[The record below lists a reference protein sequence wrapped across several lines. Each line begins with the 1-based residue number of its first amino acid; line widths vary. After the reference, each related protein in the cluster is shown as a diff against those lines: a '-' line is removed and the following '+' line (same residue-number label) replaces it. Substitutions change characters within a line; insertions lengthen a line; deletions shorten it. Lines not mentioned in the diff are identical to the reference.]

1 VSSAA
6 RLRLV
11 SDLQL
16 PDVWRVQDLGAQEK
30 VLSSG
35 HAPLDAVLPG
45 GGWPRGNLVELLQ
58 DQPGQHLWQL
68 LLPALVQSTCECH
81 GPVVLVDCP
90 FDPFGSSLQ
99 AHGLPL
105 SRLLKIKADKPKS
118 RLWAAEQA
126 LRCADIA
133 AVLAWLPQAK
143 GAELRRLQIAAQ
155 QQDQLLFVV
164 RPTLAQRD
172 STPAR
177 LRLLVQGLETMELHI
192 LKRRGPPVE
201 RPLHLPAYPPR
212 LRALLDAR
220 KRKGPILP
228 SPKDRSHV
236 LDRTLA
242 LA

>member
-11 SDLQL
+11 TDLQL
-16 PDVWRVQDLGAQEK
+16 PDVWRVQDLAVQEK
-30 VLSSG
+30 VVRSG
-35 HAPLDAVLPG
+35 HAPLDALLPG
-45 GGWPRGNLVELLQ
+45 GGWPHGDLIELLQ

-68 LLPALVQSTCECH
+68 LLPALVQSTAQRP
-81 GPVVLVDCP
+81 GPIVLVDCP

-126 LRCADIA
+126 LRCADIS

-143 GAELRRLQIAAQ
+143 GAELRRLHIAAQ
-155 QQDQLLFVV
+155 QHDQLLFVV

-192 LKRRGPPVE
+192 LKRRGPPVAQ
-201 RPLHLPAYPPR
+201 PLHLPAHPPR
-212 LRALLDAR
+212 LQSLLDAR
-220 KRKGPILP
+220 KRKGASLP
-228 SPKDRSHV
+228 TPKDRSHV